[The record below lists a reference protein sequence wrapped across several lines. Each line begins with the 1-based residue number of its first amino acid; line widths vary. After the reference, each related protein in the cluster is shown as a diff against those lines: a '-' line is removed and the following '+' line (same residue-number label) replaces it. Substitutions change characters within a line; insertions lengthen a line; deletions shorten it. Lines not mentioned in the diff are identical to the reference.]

1 MKNYTDKVCRY
12 RFTPYGASINEAVP
26 SGTPYGASPKK
37 AVPLGTLYVGMIDN
51 YLEFAI
57 KIARQAGKLLV
68 VLQPRLAKQS
78 KTKSTTLDLVTKAD
92 YLSEK
97 LIINRIKRKYH
108 HHRILSEEEYSSKIQ
123 TNPIRICGGQFSE
136 SLLWVI
142 DPLDGTTNY
151 SHQFPFY
158 CVSIALVKNDPLPLD
173 PEGSRDENPEGRG
186 KKQCSS
192 PVRYKIL
199 LGVVYNPNLD
209 ELFYASI
216 GKGAYLNNKRLKVSN
231 TNTLSKSML
240 ATGFPYI
247 IREKLG
253 DNFRNFQRFCLNAQ
267 AIRRAGA
274 AALDLAYVACGRFD
288 GFWER
293 ELKPWDTAAGVI
305 ILTEAGGKATDFK
318 NNKYNPFSHHEI
330 LATNKYIHQ
339 QMINLLNKR

>member
-1 MKNYTDKVCRY
+1 
-12 RFTPYGASINEAVP
+12 
-26 SGTPYGASPKK
+26 
-37 AVPLGTLYVGMIDN
+37 MIDN

-57 KIARQAGKLLV
+57 RIARQAGKLLV
-68 VLQPRLAKQS
+68 SLQPSSRQA

-92 YLSEK
+92 CLSEK
-97 LIINRIKRKYH
+97 LIINGISKKFP

-123 TNPIRICGGQFSE
+123 HNPTAVYGDMISD

-158 CVSIALVKNDPLPLD
+158 CVSIALVKND
-173 PEGSRDENPEGRG
+173 
-186 KKQCSS
+186 
-192 PVRYKIL
+192 KIL

-231 TNTLSKSML
+231 VKSLSKSLL

-247 IREKLG
+247 IRESPG
-253 DNFRNFQRFCLNAQ
+253 DNFRNFHDFCLNAQ

-274 AALDLAYVACGRFD
+274 AALDLAYLAAGRFD

-318 NNKYNPFSHHEI
+318 NNEYNLFSHREI
-330 LATNKYIHQ
+330 LASNKHIHQ
-339 QMINLLNKR
+339 QMLNLLNN

>member
-1 MKNYTDKVCRY
+1 
-12 RFTPYGASINEAVP
+12 
-26 SGTPYGASPKK
+26 
-37 AVPLGTLYVGMIDN
+37 MIDN

-68 VLQPRLAKQS
+68 SLQPRLAKYS
-78 KTKSTTLDLVTKAD
+78 KTKSTTCDLVTKAD

-97 LIINRIKRKYH
+97 LIINGVRKKFPN
-108 HHRILSEEEYSSKIQ
+108 HRILAEEEYSSKIQ
-123 TNPIRICGGQFSE
+123 HNPTVSYGDMVSD

-158 CVSIALVKNDPLPLD
+158 CVSIALVKN
-173 PEGSRDENPEGRG
+173 N
-186 KKQCSS
+186 KT
-192 PVRYKIL
+192 L

-209 ELFYASI
+209 ELFYARI
-216 GKGAYLNNKRLKVSN
+216 GHGAYLNHKRLKVSN
-231 TNTLSKSML
+231 IKSLDKSLL

-247 IREKLG
+247 ICESPG
-253 DNFRNFQRFCLNAQ
+253 DNFRNFQDFCLNAQ

-274 AALDLAYVACGRFD
+274 AALDLAYLAAGRVD

-293 ELKPWDTAAGVI
+293 ELKPWDTAAG
-305 ILTEAGGKATDFK
+305 ILIVTEAGGKVTDF
-318 NNKYNPFSHHEI
+318 NNNEYNPFLNREI

-339 QMINLLNKR
+339 QMINLLNDK

>member
-1 MKNYTDKVCRY
+1 MLT
-12 RFTPYGASINEAVP
+12 S
-26 SGTPYGASPKK
+26 
-37 AVPLGTLYVGMIDN
+37 

-57 KIARQAGKLLV
+57 KTARQAGKLLV
-68 VLQPRLAKQS
+68 FLQPSFRQA

-97 LIINRIKRKYH
+97 LIIRNIKHKFPGH
-108 HHRILSEEEYSSKIQ
+108 QIISEEQNSLDNSKFKIHNSYF
-123 TNPIRICGGQFSE
+123 T
-136 SLLWVI
+136 WVI

-158 CVSIALVKNDPLPLD
+158 CVSIALVKN
-173 PEGSRDENPEGRG
+173 N
-186 KKQCSS
+186 
-192 PVRYKIL
+192 KIL

-209 ELFYASI
+209 ELFYACA
-216 GKGAYLNNKRLKVSN
+216 GKGACFNHKRLKVSN
-231 TNTLSKSML
+231 TKSLNKSLL

-247 IREKLG
+247 IRESPG
-253 DNFRNFQRFCLNAQ
+253 DNFRNFQNFCLNAQ

-274 AALDLAYVACGRFD
+274 AALDLAYLAAGRFD

-318 NNKYNPFSHHEI
+318 NNKYNLFLHREI
-330 LATNKYIHQ
+330 LASNKYIHQ
-339 QMINLLNKR
+339 QMINLLNDK